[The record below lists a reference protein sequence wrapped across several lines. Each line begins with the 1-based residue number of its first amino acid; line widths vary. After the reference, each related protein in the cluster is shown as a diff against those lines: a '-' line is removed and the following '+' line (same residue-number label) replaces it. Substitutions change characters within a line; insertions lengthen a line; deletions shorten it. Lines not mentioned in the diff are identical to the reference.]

1 MSKIT
6 SYSADYQTFP
16 TLFKLE
22 PVAGKKVTVD
32 FSAPELSSL
41 GGLSLVR
48 EYEKSSDSIIER
60 IESCIKDPRREPMVV
75 HSQTEML
82 RQRIYQIMAGFE
94 DADDC
99 DRLCRDGI
107 LKMCAGRSASDET
120 DLASQ
125 PTMTRLEN
133 RLSRKELFDIGEAFI
148 DDFIASYNSEPDS
161 IIIDADDTNADTYG
175 AQQFTLFNA
184 YYGEYCYM
192 PLLLFEGRS
201 GKLILPILRPGRGNK
216 AINISGLLKQLIT
229 KLRKKWKHTRII
241 VRGDSHFCSHD
252 FMDWATEQQDGI
264 HFITGLA
271 GNVRL
276 QKITAHWLDTAVA
289 SYKATGEEVRMFHS
303 FMYKADSWK
312 HPQRVVVK
320 IEANSLGTNVR
331 YVVTD
336 FKGQRSSFI
345 YSECYCDRGR
355 MEQMIAELKNGLKA
369 DRMSCNKFSANQFR
383 LYLHCAAYVILHSFQ
398 ADMLVGTELERSTI
412 TTMREKLL
420 LSAVS
425 IDEKKTCIRLRF
437 PQKAPMLPEM
447 VSVLTR
453 LQHLTSS

>member
-1 MSKIT
+1 MNKIT
-6 SYSADYQTFP
+6 SYFADYQTFP
-16 TLFKLE
+16 SLFELE

-41 GGLSLVR
+41 DGLSPVR
-48 EYEKSSDSIIER
+48 EYEKSSNRIIER

-99 DRLCRDGI
+99 DRLCRDEI
-107 LKMCAGRSASDET
+107 LKMCAGRSASDEI
-120 DLASQ
+120 DLTSQ

-175 AQQFTLFNA
+175 AQQLTLFNA
-184 YYGEYCYM
+184 YYGECCYM

-201 GKLILPILRPGRGNK
+201 GKLILPILRPGLGNK
-216 AINISGLLKQLIT
+216 VINISGLLKQLIT
-229 KLRKKWKHTRII
+229 KLRKKWKRTQII

-271 GNVRL
+271 ENVKF

-303 FMYKADSWK
+303 FMYKAGTSNGFYQK
-312 HPQRVVVK
+312 NHVV
-320 IEANSLGTNVR
+320 LGK
-331 YVVTD
+331 Y
-336 FKGQRSSFI
+336 GPI
-345 YSECYCDRGR
+345 G
-355 MEQMIAELKNGLKA
+355 
-369 DRMSCNKFSANQFR
+369 
-383 LYLHCAAYVILHSFQ
+383 
-398 ADMLVGTELERSTI
+398 
-412 TTMREKLL
+412 LL
-420 LSAVS
+420 L
-425 IDEKKTCIRLRF
+425 RRH
-437 PQKAPMLPEM
+437 
-447 VSVLTR
+447 SVVAMNNAG
-453 LQHLTSS
+453 